1 MQDAR
6 VHCPAE
12 KQDCYKRRDNNIQHL
27 RCSGVHLLDVSVRS
41 RLVLFVLVTRLCW
54 RYDQFETSGSTL
66 TQMSPGVLA
75 SLQSSKRVSQ
85 HSVKYTV
92 CVVRW
97 YVPPCWHWCT
107 HALVVTKVDYCNS
120 VLSGISGQPLQRLQS
135 VFINAA
141 ACVLGEEV
149 RARNSTPPWT
159 TLAESL
165 AESSGENSVPVMCS
179 RVSLP

>member
-1 MQDAR
+1 MQDAPGALS
-6 VHCPAE
+6 CW
-12 KQDCYKRRDNNIQHL
+12 KQDCYKRRDNSIQHL
-27 RCSGVHLLDVSVRS
+27 RCSGVHLLDVSVIS

-120 VLSGISGQPLQRLQS
+120 VLSGISGQLLQRLHS
-135 VFINAA
+135 VFNAA
-141 ACVLGEEV
+141 ARLVFSARKS

-159 TLAESL
+159 TA